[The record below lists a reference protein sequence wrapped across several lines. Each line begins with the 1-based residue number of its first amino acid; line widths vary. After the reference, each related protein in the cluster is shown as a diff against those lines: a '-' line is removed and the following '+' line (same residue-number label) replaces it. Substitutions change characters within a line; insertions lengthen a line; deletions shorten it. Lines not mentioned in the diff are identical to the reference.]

1 MAMTS
6 QVAREH
12 LRDGADCIAD
22 CIKSLKRVQKQFEPL
37 GPQIVAEL
45 NRLEAIQTAL
55 RGLAS
60 QVAAEDSRSV
70 GSAPVSADRAVA

>member
-6 QVAREH
+6 MVAREH

-37 GPQIVAEL
+37 RPQIVAEID
-45 NRLEAIQTAL
+45 RLETIQSAL
-55 RGLAS
+55 RCLAT
-60 QVAAEDSRSV
+60 QVASGDT
-70 GSAPVSADRAVA
+70 VSTGGLPASLAKVVA